1 MSSLTL
7 TLGLD
12 RGVAGKFQWPE
23 VKLWAQTAVR
33 YRLVEELQFEEVVRR
48 HQDFVFRMLMRLTGS
63 REQVEDL
70 AQEVFLRL
78 YRGLEDFRGEAKLTT
93 YLYRITLNVA
103 QDEWKRRRKEQGNT
117 SLSDEDAGWEN
128 RLAHGDANA
137 EQRLQKSEM
146 LQQVNEALGE
156 LSAAEREVLVLFHQ
170 EECTYEQIAQVM
182 QMPVNTVRTHLH
194 RGRRRLKAILQKR
207 SQVCGAVE

>member
-1 MSSLTL
+1 
-7 TLGLD
+7 
-12 RGVAGKFQWPE
+12 
-23 VKLWAQTAVR
+23 
-33 YRLVEELQFEEVVRR
+33 
-48 HQDFVFRMLMRLTGS
+48 MRLTGS

-103 QDEWKRRRKEQGNT
+103 QDEWKRRRREQGNT
-117 SLSDEDAGWEN
+117 SLSDPDAGWEN
-128 RLAHGDANA
+128 RLAHGGANA

-146 LQQVNEALGE
+146 LQQVNDALGE
-156 LSAAEREVLVLFHQ
+156 LSDAEREVLVLFHQ

-194 RGRRRLKAILQKR
+194 RGRQRLKAILEKR
-207 SQVCGAVE
+207 SRVCGAME